1 MAGNESDPNGKSS
14 HENGAK
20 LDKGKIRLDLVLGAF
35 AKALTEVGKVGTYGA
50 NKYSDNGWISVP
62 NGITRYKDAALRHYL
77 ADASGE
83 KFDKETGL
91 LHLAH
96 FCWNSLAIL
105 SLTVREEEANAA
117 DNLER

>member
-1 MAGNESDPNGKSS
+1 MSNESDPNGKGQ
-14 HENGAK
+14 HEHGAK
-20 LDKGKIRLDLVLGAF
+20 LDDGKVRLGLVLGAF
-35 AKALTEVGKVGTYGA
+35 SAALTEVGKVGTYGA
-50 NKYSDNGWISVP
+50 NKYSDNGWLSVP
-62 NGITRYKDAALRHYL
+62 NGIARYKDAALRHYL

-91 LHLAH
+91 PHLAH

-105 SLTVREEEANAA
+105 SLIVREEEANEA